1 MPSTATPDFVVM
13 IAFRVT
19 CTFYQSMTWMCDQ
32 NIATLPEPSGS
43 FKNVFYK
50 FGPSMEIIHF
60 DSSFLVASKIPPKNP
75 FWKRIVGLF
84 PSFRDTTGPQDGTLV
99 SRRCVRRSS
108 DRYRSHCQRWRAF
121 CLGLWPGT
129 RWPPQLYGMMEFVK
143 KKSLSCF
150 QFSKEVERE
159 NGCFLAFL
167 DSRDSKSQNG
177 FIVNWRTIL
186 PNGKV
191 SCLLILGLLL
201 KLWGTTYLVP

>member
-1 MPSTATPDFVVM
+1 
-13 IAFRVT
+13 
-19 CTFYQSMTWMCDQ
+19 
-32 NIATLPEPSGS
+32 
-43 FKNVFYK
+43 
-50 FGPSMEIIHF
+50 MEIIHF

-75 FWKRIVGLF
+75 FWKRDCWIV
-84 PSFRDTTGPQDGTLV
+84 PLV
-99 SRRCVRRSS
+99 SRHNWTARRNP
-108 DRYRSHCQRWRAF
+108 CFEALCAPQQRQVPQPLPKMESF
-121 CLGLWPGT
+121 LLGVMARHQMAAAVVWDDGIC
-129 RWPPQLYGMMEFVK
+129 K
-143 KKSLSCF
+143 KISLSCF